1 MIHLKL
7 VTLSGTK
14 FDDDIYEVIVP
25 TLDGQIAVLTN
36 HMPLISAVNNGI
48 ISIRKNPKDSD
59 TIMQHFATHGG
70 VIEVADNNIRI
81 IVDEADTGDEI
92 SEADAKKAYDLA
104 TKMKN
109 EAKDQMSLDHAQEM
123 IDRSSVRIQ
132 VAQLRRHR
140 RS

>member
-48 ISIRKNPKDSD
+48 ISIRKNPKDND
-59 TIMQHFATHGG
+59 ALMEHFATHGG

-140 RS
+140 RN